1 MAKPTTDVR
10 PIALVTA
17 GAARGLDEDLPLLLA
32 AFAERGQAAEV
43 VDWDDDRVNWSRFE
57 LALLRSTWD
66 YTTRLPE
73 FLQWLDRAAAQTRL
87 FNPQPVVRWNV
98 DKHYLAELARAGVA
112 IVPSVFVEPG
122 ADAGAALREF
132 LDQHPEAELVV
143 KPSVGAGSRDA
154 QRYGREELSVI
165 GAHIFRLRDEKRSV
179 LLQPYLNRVDE
190 QGETA
195 LVYFNGVFSHAFR
208 KGPLLHRGH
217 EPTRALF
224 ATEKITARTPGD
236 DELDLAA
243 RVLKALPFSTPLYA
257 RIDLIRAADA
267 TPCVLELELTE
278 PSLYFEHAPGAAG
291 RMADSVRLLC
301 NTTAPTSPADSLLT

>member
-1 MAKPTTDVR
+1 MAKPKTDVR

-17 GAARGLDEDLPLLLA
+17 RAARGLDDDLPPLLA

-73 FLQWLDRAAAQTRL
+73 FLRWLDRAAAQTRL
-87 FNPQPVVRWNV
+87 YNPLPVVHWNV
-98 DKHYLAELARAGVA
+98 DKHYLAELVRAGVA

-122 ADAGAALREF
+122 ADAVAALREF
-132 LDQHPEAELVV
+132 LDQHPAAELVV

-154 QRYGREELSVI
+154 QRYGREQLAVI
-165 GAHIFRLRDEKRSV
+165 GAHLFRLLDEQRSV

-224 ATEKITARTPGD
+224 ATEKIAARTPGD
-236 DELDLAA
+236 DELELAA
-243 RVLKALPFSTPLYA
+243 RVLKALPFSSPLYA
-257 RIDLIRAADA
+257 RIDLIRSADG

-301 NTTAPTSPADSLLT
+301 SL